1 MKFIGILK
9 LLKIKNVTAKNFMS
23 VGNNL
28 QAVTF
33 DTDSLTLVLGHNLDL
48 GGDGSR
54 NGTGK
59 TTIINA
65 LSYALYG
72 EALTNIRKD
81 NLINKTNGKG
91 MITTVDFEIKGTEY
105 RIERGR
111 RPNVLKFYIDG
122 NESADN
128 EQQGDM
134 RETQKDIE
142 RVIGFPHNMFKHLIA
157 LNTYTEPFLSMK
169 TNDQR
174 DMIEQLLG
182 ITEISSKAEVL
193 KELLKST
200 KDSIKDEESRIQA
213 VQNANKRIESS
224 IKDIESRSK
233 AWGRLKGD
241 KVHGLQTSLDTLEHT
256 DIKAELDCHRK
267 IVDINEKQSKL
278 TALKTDLTTRTT
290 SMNRSDIK
298 LTTLE
303 ANLTKALE
311 GVCPTCEQGTAHL
324 STHEKYTDDL
334 SEEIKEEQR
343 YNVELVDKI
352 REITS
357 TIKTLGN
364 IPETPIT
371 FYNKME
377 DALQHKHNVETLQA
391 QIEEKIK
398 EENPYVEQVDQLRT
412 SGIEEVSYES
422 INDFTSLKEHQEFLH
437 KLLTSKD
444 SFIRKK
450 IIDQNL
456 QYLNYRLNYYLEKLG
471 LPHDVKF
478 NSDLTVD
485 ITEYGRDLDFDNL
498 SRGERNRLILG
509 MSWAFRDIYESLNQ
523 PMNLMCIDEL
533 VDSGM
538 DTTGVENALAVLK
551 KMGRESNKNVFLIS
565 HKEELQGRVN
575 NVLYVVK
582 EGGFTSYSN
591 DIEILDENT

>member
-1 MKFIGILK
+1 MLT
-9 LLKIKNVTAKNFMS
+9 IKNVTAKNFMS
-23 VGNNL
+23 VGNNT

-33 DTDSLTLVLGHNLDL
+33 DTEQLTLVLGHNLDL

-65 LSYALYG
+65 LSYGLYG
-72 EALTNIRKD
+72 EALTNIRRD

-91 MITTVDFEIKGTEY
+91 MIVTVDFDIDGREY

-111 RPNVLKFYIDG
+111 RPNTLKFYIDG
-122 NESADN
+122 VENADD
-128 EQQGDM
+128 EQQGDS
-134 RETQKDIE
+134 RETQKEIE

-182 ITEISSKAEVL
+182 ITEISEKAELL

-200 KDSIKDEESRIQA
+200 KDNIKEEELRIQA
-213 VQNANKRIESS
+213 VNNANKRIQKNIEE
-224 IKDIESRSK
+224 IESRSK
-233 AWGRLKGD
+233 AWNKNKSD
-241 KVHGLQTSLDTLEHT
+241 KVNALQNSLDTLKET
-256 DIKAELDCHRK
+256 DIEQELEKHRAMDVISKQYAQMQGLNSELSQLVTSSKRSTSTLDTLKENIQKAED
-267 IVDINEKQSKL
+267 
-278 TALKTDLTTRTT
+278 
-290 SMNRSDIK
+290 
-298 LTTLE
+298 
-303 ANLTKALE
+303 
-311 GVCPTCEQGTAHL
+311 GVCPACGQETAHL
-324 STHEKYTDDL
+324 ETHEEYTTELKEKEQKEIDYFADL
-334 SEEIKEEQR
+334 EIKIID
-343 YNVELVDKI
+343 VEGKLQDI
-352 REITS
+352 GE
-357 TIKTLGN
+357 L
-364 IPETPIT
+364 PESPIT
-371 FYNKME
+371 FYSSME
-377 DALQHKHNVETLQA
+377 DALQHRHNLETITS
-391 QIEEKIK
+391 QIEENIK
-398 EENPYVEQVDQLRT
+398 DTNPYTEQVEQLQDTGL
-412 SGIEEVSYES
+412 EDVSYDTM
-422 INDFTSLKEHQEFLH
+422 NDLTRLKDHQEFLY

-456 QYLNYRLNYYLEKLG
+456 QYLNYRLGYYLEKLG

-478 NSDLTVD
+478 NSDLSVD

-538 DTTGVENALAVLK
+538 DTTGVESALAVLK
-551 KMGRESNKNVFLIS
+551 KMGRESKKNVFLIS
-565 HKEELQGRVN
+565 HKEELQGRVS

-582 EGGFTSYSN
+582 EGGFTSYAN
-591 DIEILDENT
+591 DIEILDN